1 MNTVILN
8 ILNFFKSSWMKL
20 LPYFIIAALGF
31 MLYFATR
38 KVIAMNSQ
46 ISTYSAN
53 MKAYDA
59 QLSGL
64 KKDNQMFQFTK
75 GQLES
80 LNDSLVDKLL
90 AKSKELGIKTSKI
103 QQLQYLKSKVYVRDS
118 LIYDRDTIFRDQTV
132 HIDTVIGDKWCSTR
146 LRLDYPSSVRLESTV
161 NSEKFI
167 YVVSKRETVNPPKK
181 FFLFRWFQK
190 KHTIL
195 EIHVADNNPYIINK
209 EQKFIKIIQ

>member
-1 MNTVILN
+1 
-8 ILNFFKSSWMKL
+8 MKL
-20 LPYFIIAALGF
+20 LPFFIIAALGF

-195 EIHVADNNPYIINK
+195 EIHVADNNPYITNK

>member
-1 MNTVILN
+1 MNTVILY
-8 ILNFFKSSWMKL
+8 ILNFFKSNWMKL

-64 KKDNQMFQFTK
+64 KKDNQMLQFTK

-195 EIHVADNNPYIINK
+195 EIHVADNNPYITNK

>member
-1 MNTVILN
+1 MNTVILY

-167 YVVSKRETVNPPKK
+167 YVVSAAFGRRQYVGKRRRFDN
-181 FFLFRWFQK
+181 
-190 KHTIL
+190 HT
-195 EIHVADNNPYIINK
+195 
-209 EQKFIKIIQ
+209 

>member
-1 MNTVILN
+1 MNTVILY

-103 QQLQYLKSKVYVRDS
+103 QQLL
-118 LIYDRDTIFRDQTV
+118 
-132 HIDTVIGDKWCSTR
+132 
-146 LRLDYPSSVRLESTV
+146 
-161 NSEKFI
+161 
-167 YVVSKRETVNPPKK
+167 
-181 FFLFRWFQK
+181 
-190 KHTIL
+190 
-195 EIHVADNNPYIINK
+195 
-209 EQKFIKIIQ
+209 